1 MAMKKRVKAVDMI
14 TKLLFIQNTNKTVF
28 LINKNGIIARIKNK
42 KKTKKIKNG
51 GYLKTLVNFS
61 PYFFQNF

>member
-42 KKTKKIKNG
+42 KKQKK
-51 GYLKTLVNFS
+51 LKMADI
-61 PYFFQNF
+61 